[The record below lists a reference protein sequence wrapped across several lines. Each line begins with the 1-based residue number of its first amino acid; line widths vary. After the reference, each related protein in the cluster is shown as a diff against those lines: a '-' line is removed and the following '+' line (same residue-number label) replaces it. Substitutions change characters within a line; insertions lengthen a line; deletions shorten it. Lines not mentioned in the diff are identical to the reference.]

1 MTSELTVLR
10 YGEHLIQNRLIENSA
25 PKNNTKA
32 YVYKQ

>member
-1 MTSELTVLR
+1 MTSEPAVLR
-10 YGEHLIQNRLIENSA
+10 YREHFIQNRLIENSA